1 MTSTQP
7 HTDLDKTLRVA
18 LMAHYGNEIVAA
30 NLATN
35 ALLRFEIDATSL
47 DNLGFAPFALWDLET
62 SQANL
67 LADPGRPELIEINS
81 ANPVGQLRKKR
92 QIAAICNQS
101 RAPEN
106 LPLLGFNGPSISYSQ
121 VSGNS
126 PSITIVELS
135 KRQAIRKNSYGEVTI
150 SFPWGPIIAS
160 LPLGNEKENYLF
172 DRVDR
177 PLNSQKEIAE
187 ILGFIPKYLVVVLA
201 KPHAGYCK
209 KVAAGLLPEK
219 LTRKAEKVVAQRT
232 LEPSAAYKD
241 SSGHRPIKAEHGQ
254 SVFDPE
260 DNE

>member
-7 HTDLDKTLRVA
+7 HTNLDNPLRVA

-30 NLATN
+30 NLETN
-35 ALLRFEIDATSL
+35 ALLRFEIDADSL
-47 DNLGFAPFALWDLET
+47 NNLGFTPFALWELET

-92 QIAAICNQS
+92 QITAISNQS

-126 PSITIVELS
+126 PSITIVELT

-160 LPLGNEKENYLF
+160 LPLGNATENFIF
-172 DRVDR
+172 DKVDR

-187 ILGFIPKYLVVVLA
+187 ILGFIPKYLVAILA

-219 LTRKAEKVVAQRT
+219 LTRKAIKVVARRS
-232 LEPSAAYKD
+232 LEPPAAHQDSA
-241 SSGHRPIKAEHGQ
+241 GHRSIHAELEQ

-260 DNE
+260 ITD